1 MAMPFASYSAFSQ
14 WSPCNVSPHSA
25 LVELCRRQC
34 SSPVD
39 AQHLSWLWCFLCW
52 FCSSR
57 GCFIEWPMS
66 TEVPCYWPP
75 GLDWIRATFT
85 LCTAWFQYLSIITG
99 FLVETNFIPPKRVYP
114 GLSNCYCII
123 SSPYDIAMLVKSLTQ
138 QGEFAFPFAN
148 APTGSYRWNISA
160 LAFLC
165 IRSHEGQITYM
176 RLRYTCICR
185 KAIC

>member
-1 MAMPFASYSAFSQ
+1 
-14 WSPCNVSPHSA
+14 
-25 LVELCRRQC
+25 
-34 SSPVD
+34 
-39 AQHLSWLWCFLCW
+39 
-52 FCSSR
+52 
-57 GCFIEWPMS
+57 MS
-66 TEVPCYWPP
+66 KEVPGYWLP
-75 GLDWIRATFT
+75 GLDRIRATFT
-85 LCTAWFQYLSIITG
+85 LCTTRFQYLSIITR

-176 RLRYTCICR
+176 RLRYTCTCR
-185 KAIC
+185 KAIHPRHSVFFFLSEALCHLHCTVFHRILNFEPSSVV